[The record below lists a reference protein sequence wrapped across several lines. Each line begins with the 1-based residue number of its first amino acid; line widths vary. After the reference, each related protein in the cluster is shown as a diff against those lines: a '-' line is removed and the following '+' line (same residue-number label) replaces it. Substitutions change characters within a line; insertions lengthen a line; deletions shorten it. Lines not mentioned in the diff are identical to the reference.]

1 MYIFLPDRVLKLS
14 SYNLNYL
21 ILFGSI
27 VLYSCILLYVY
38 MPSKVDLISE
48 ATAVCNVSYLFCFK
62 KIMINVILFF
72 LSNFLPAKLRVWL
85 FSLGYSVCFA
95 VTLSKTWRVY
105 YIFNDPSV
113 RKKVRNNI

>member
-38 MPSKVDLISE
+38 MPSKVGLISE
-48 ATAVCNVSYLFCFK
+48 ATAVCDVS
-62 KIMINVILFF
+62 
-72 LSNFLPAKLRVWL
+72 
-85 FSLGYSVCFA
+85 
-95 VTLSKTWRVY
+95 
-105 YIFNDPSV
+105 
-113 RKKVRNNI
+113 